1 MAMAQKKTILIIDD
15 HPVFREGLRAVIKHD
30 GRFEVIGEA
39 ESGHNGLR
47 MVRKLKPDLALVDIA
62 LPDESGIELTRK
74 IKMALHEMQILMVS
88 MHTKIDY
95 ITEAFKAGATG
106 YVLKESGVER
116 LLQGIEH
123 VSKGNYFLDSS
134 LSHEVV
140 KELVQSPV
148 KKAKITDANYGIL
161 TPREQ
166 EVMRLIAEGKSTKGL
181 AEKLFISPRTA
192 GNHRSS
198 IMRKL
203 DLHSTHELI
212 RYAAKL
218 GLIDIEPWS
227 V

>member
-1 MAMAQKKTILIIDD
+1 MTTQKKTILIIDD